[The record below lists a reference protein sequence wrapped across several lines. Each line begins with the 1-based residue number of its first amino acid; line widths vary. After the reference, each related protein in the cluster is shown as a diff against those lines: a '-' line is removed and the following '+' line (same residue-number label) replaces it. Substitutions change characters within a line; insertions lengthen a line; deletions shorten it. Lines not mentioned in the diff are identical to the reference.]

1 MPESKPW
8 EKWVLVYK
16 CRQCEGFLKEKPG
29 PAILAA
35 MDTLSGGG
43 TEPTQGNMLQ
53 AALDGMAPKMTAHEC
68 DRRSVGIADLTGVIR
83 EGSNIV
89 VVS

>member
-8 EKWVLVYK
+8 EKWVLLYK
-16 CRQCEGFLKEKPG
+16 CRQCEGFLKDIPS
-29 PAILAA
+29 PALLAA
-35 MDTLSGGG
+35 MDTQADAG
-43 TEPTQGNMLQ
+43 TEPTSGTMLQ
-53 AALDGMAPKMTAHEC
+53 AALNDMAPKMTAHEC
-68 DRRSVGIADLTGVIR
+68 DRRTVGIADLTGVAR